1 MTRMLASVCTIK
13 EAQIVLREGV
23 DIIDLKDPK
32 SGALGALD
40 LDTISSVVKLVDD
53 DLPTSATIGDI
64 SSDNPK
70 IKNRIIDVAA
80 TGVDYVK
87 VGLFSK
93 KITKNFLNAIK
104 ESSAYKI
111 KIVIV
116 VFAEDLEDVKALEP
130 IIKSDIQGIML
141 DTKNKS
147 RLNLCSLVE
156 LEHIEKFIQLG
167 KSYNLITGLAG
178 SINHNHIDRL
188 LPLRP
193 DYLGFRG
200 ALCVKRNRISSI
212 DALSVKK
219 IKDIIHKKKLIDCDN
234 GLTKEVLINGSMA

>member
-1 MTRMLASVCTIK
+1 M
-13 EAQIVLREGV
+13 
-23 DIIDLKDPK
+23 
-32 SGALGALD
+32 
-40 LDTISSVVKLVDD
+40 
-53 DLPTSATIGDI
+53 
-64 SSDNPK
+64 N
-70 IKNRIIDVAA
+70 
-80 TGVDYVK
+80 
-87 VGLFSK
+87 
-93 KITKNFLNAIK
+93 
-104 ESSAYKI
+104 I

-234 GLTKEVLINGSMA
+234 GLTTVSYTHLTLPTKA